1 MKLISEKLTKGQ
13 YVRLSGEAQ
22 YDMYAKELVILARDI
37 LLVEVETTMRMDNA
51 PVKRVEL
58 HLHTQMSQLDAISP
72 AKELIKRAAKWGH
85 KAVAITDHGVVQA
98 FPEAQDAVNELKKK
112 QDQDIKVL
120 YGVEAY
126 FIPNEIYNSKGE
138 LDYKNCDTYHA
149 VILVKN
155 QKGLKNLY
163 RIVSESHLNYFYK
176 RPRIPKS
183 LFEKYREGLI
193 IGSACEAGELFRA
206 VYKGAPQEE
215 IDRIASY
222 YDYLEIQPIGN
233 NAFMIRQGDVADEE
247 GLRELNRRIVELGD
261 RLNKPV
267 VATCDVHF
275 IDPDDAIYREILQS
289 GQGYKDA
296 SYQAPIYLRTTQ
308 EMLEEFAYLG
318 EDKAYEVVVT
328 NTNLIADSIEAVQP
342 IPNGTFPTNLEG
354 AEDEIKTLSEKR
366 VTELYGNPL
375 PQLVRARV
383 DKELNSII
391 KNGFSVMYMIA
402 QKLVMKSLEDG
413 YLVGSRGSVGSSF
426 IAYLIGITEATSSC
440 SLSRKM

>member
-1 MKLISEKLTKGQ
+1 
-13 YVRLSGEAQ
+13 
-22 YDMYAKELVILARDI
+22 
-37 LLVEVETTMRMDNA
+37 
-51 PVKRVEL
+51 
-58 HLHTQMSQLDAISP
+58 
-72 AKELIKRAAKWGH
+72 
-85 KAVAITDHGVVQA
+85 
-98 FPEAQDAVNELKKK
+98 
-112 QDQDIKVL
+112 
-120 YGVEAY
+120 
-126 FIPNEIYNSKGE
+126 
-138 LDYKNCDTYHA
+138 
-149 VILVKN
+149 
-155 QKGLKNLY
+155 
-163 RIVSESHLNYFYK
+163 
-176 RPRIPKS
+176 
-183 LFEKYREGLI
+183 
-193 IGSACEAGELFRA
+193 
-206 VYKGAPQEE
+206 
-215 IDRIASY
+215 
-222 YDYLEIQPIGN
+222 
-233 NAFMIRQGDVADEE
+233 MIRQGDVADEE

-342 IPNGTFPTNLEG
+342 IPNGTFPPNMEG

-391 KNGFSVMYMIA
+391 KNGF
-402 QKLVMKSLEDG
+402 Q
-413 YLVGSRGSVGSSF
+413 
-426 IAYLIGITEATSSC
+426 
-440 SLSRKM
+440 